1 MFPQYNTRLS
11 EVMERGSERFDAI
24 ESCLEERATVVQLS
38 ELSFKLDK
46 LVSRV
51 EDLEDENK
59 ELKAQVC
66 TCDKYEARVPKEESD
81 DGLSYATPEEES
93 IRLPVPPVVLPAVS
107 GQRCKPSRGHL
118 LSRLRFP
125 SLSPGGSVTRSAT
138 KIRSS
143 RMEFAKVVSGL
154 ESTRFR
160 LRRVRR
166 WRQAAE
172 NAIDAGYLSSSEE
185 SDSTDWD
192 SLGRSSVKITDRS
205 SDADAAGDRGYVTD
219 RSVGCSPAEG
229 GNRRGLG
236 CWGRTEY
243 VDGPQGGFTSCHD
256 ES

>member
-1 MFPQYNTRLS
+1 MYNTRLS
-11 EVMERGSERFDAI
+11 EVMEKGSERFDAI
-24 ESCLEERATVVQLS
+24 EQCLEEKATVLQLS
-38 ELSFKLDK
+38 ELSAKLDA

-51 EDLEDENK
+51 EDLEDENR

-66 TCDKYEARVPKEESD
+66 TCDKYEAKVVPKEESD
-81 DGLSYATPEEES
+81 SGLSYTTPEEES
-93 IRLPVPPVVLPAVS
+93 VRLPVPITVLPAVS
-107 GQRCKPSRGHL
+107 GQRCKPSKGHL

-125 SLSPGGSVTRSAT
+125 SLSPGGGVTRAPT

-143 RMEFAKVVSGL
+143 RVEFTKVVSGL
-154 ESTRFR
+154 QSTRDR
-160 LRRVRR
+160 LGRVQR

-172 NAIDAGYLSSSEE
+172 NAVDPGYVSSSEE

-205 SDADAAGDRGYVTD
+205 SDPSSVRSGSPVTD
-219 RSVGCSPAEG
+219 RSIGLPPAEG

-243 VDGPQGGFTSCHD
+243 ISGPQGGLTSCHD